1 MAKKKKNPLAGLVKV
16 TKVAATATKKAAA
29 TKKVA
34 TTKKVSSSS
43 NKKKQ
48 AAAAVVKA
56 ATKTASKQ
64 QNKPQASSWDK
75 LVAKNNAA
83 AQAQAQKRT
92 EASKQRA
99 EKRRQASQNAYNAYK
114 QSQKTL
120 ANKQAEVKKQQA
132 EKKKSRQESIKQ
144 AYVKASQTQK
154 KQQSKKNST
163 VSTYGQLGEKSKT
176 LAKANQDLWKSTHG
190 KTGKEAQKI
199 GKNIDAQGKTSKT
212 ETVKV
217 NWGTK
222 KPMTNV
228 GVTVA
233 TYAEQK
239 KQIDDE
245 LNKPKYSSLS
255 DEQKDRIAKET
266 IKANSKETRK
276 SIDDYVN
283 SEMKDTVKY
292 KNLTSD
298 EYLRVQNAERMS
310 GGSKAKNA
318 ALGKDLAKKVGKLN
332 TAQYADESKRRG
344 IGAIQGVN
352 PLPVELDKMG
362 SGAYSKGDKN
372 IIEKGKESKE
382 YKQGYTVGAMASF
395 LTSGGV
401 GGVEEA
407 IGKGLIKAAGKK
419 GVETASKKG
428 LVKATTKAGTK
439 TIGKKLTK
447 DSLGTAEKA
456 LIGKSAQLAKKTAE
470 KNATKASTK
479 FIANRGADAIVS
491 SPLNLSQSIR
501 EATDKDGNVNWS
513 QAGLNM
519 LANTAMDAAVG
530 GGLELAGKGI
540 SKVVTKKNYNKI
552 IKLMARQKAGIPL
565 SKSESDFLN
574 KAITE
579 ARQNVISR
587 AQREAVEKVKAERTA
602 SDKAFSQQV
611 DDVITGKSKTGQK
624 LTIGKTPEKLQSYGA
639 KDVDM
644 KINQNTVRKIA
655 YPAGYE
661 DALRGIKK
669 LGKEKSQGHNL
680 GVGTV
685 KDLRKDLE
693 NPTAILKSD
702 TQDNSFVVFTKKV
715 DTNGNPIMVAVHLD
729 KKGNVEVENEI
740 ASEYGKDNFS
750 GFIKEQREKGN
761 ILYENKKNGLEELPR
776 NGLQLPEVSD
786 TSDPINKIYQDS
798 QKVNTKYE
806 KGIKKETAQTVNT
819 SQTPPHLTSE
829 TESGYVS
836 TNKIS
841 EKSNSAKENH
851 LNIDPKAPESV
862 SSKATKY
869 DSKADEIKAQSD
881 KEVIERA
888 DKGVTNDEISQHY
901 TNIRKTVSDMT
912 DDNGNVNNGFD
923 DAQSSGLFNKR
934 NLMSQKE
941 AMEKAKKMYEE
952 DPEYVYKS
960 IMDIEATPT
969 GVKADIHEV
978 EAKLTVALNDMMDKI
993 NKGVGDEAENIK
1005 RIMDI
1010 SEKATEIASSA
1021 GQAMNAAKMILRSTP
1036 EGRVRTA
1043 KGEVKRLNAKFK
1055 DRLKEPLELSEEQAS
1070 RIIKATSNE
1079 EIDKVFKD
1087 INVELWDKIPST
1099 AFEKFNEIRH
1109 CSMLLNP
1116 KTHLRNFGGNVMF
1129 AVARAGSDSIERA
1142 LTKAAKGKIEKMG
1155 GSAEMATKVTHKEIS
1170 DNKPELNAL
1179 FHEVY
1184 EKSDSKSRFIETTR
1198 PDGSKIVKARAIN
1211 AAIQLDYRALEKED
1225 VIPTFRPEFRKQFV
1239 RYCKTHNLDFANI
1252 ENIKKADLDKATSW
1266 AMNKAEIA
1274 TFRDSCALSDFLV
1287 GLKTTTAGKKGKTKL
1302 GTSMYRVGNM
1312 VLESQLPFVKTP
1324 INVFRRSIDYSP
1336 ISILRATSELLT
1348 AKDAETLING
1358 IHHMSTG
1365 LTGTGVMALGM
1376 WLANND
1382 LITLEAGDVSGDAYY
1397 DRDMGYQ
1404 DYSLKIGGYSFTIDW
1419 AAPMQSSLFMG
1430 AQMYELSQ
1438 DKFSLDNILKGFGAI
1453 TNPMIDMSFMSSS
1466 KDTLDNFMEDVY
1478 NQSDG
1483 KTNWSGALL
1492 NLLGGSIPQNFLGG
1506 FAPQLMSQAA
1516 QAFDTK
1522 QRDTRS
1528 TADGDLAKSW
1538 QSWSRKMINKVPGL
1552 RNYILNPKLDRFGN
1566 DKETGGNIVTRL
1578 LNSFINPA
1586 NTKQIQ
1592 YTKTDKELIKIYNH
1606 MEECYDKTHF
1616 FYNFTGNPTYDLSN
1630 GKRMT
1635 YDEAYKYGKTNR
1647 KEQTKLIE
1655 TMMGAKSYSN
1665 MTWEMKA
1672 EEVNDSHWI
1681 STTIADQKTYGN
1693 KYAAQNIIANGSDND
1708 KEAYQANKSA
1718 GGTNKDFVDFY
1729 VQKEKI
1735 VSRTHDTGYYTKALA
1750 AALFAKTHPNT
1761 KTNMAY
1767 AYDIY
1772 KNKLDT
1778 ANEYLDKGGTYK
1790 EYSNAM
1796 CNVMSGINIAGVSSS
1811 QNNKAVSAAN
1821 YSINKR
1827 TYKAMG
1833 LSSAQANMGYGLTKK
1848 YNYDLGSLSVMK
1860 ADMKMQFDADKNGSL
1875 KKSEIITYIESLG
1888 IKDNTEKACLYQY
1901 FGSSNSKNPYG
1912 TIPDWLSAGKTNSS
1926 SSGRSYSKR
1935 RSYGHSGHSGGSSS
1949 SGGNKGMTWEQ
1960 WLKELGLDSTSSSST
1975 TKTSV
1980 SNNTADSALT
1990 EAYRKRQL
1998 KLLQATSGK
2007 RKTS

>member
-1 MAKKKKNPLAGLVKV
+1 MANKKKKQLTGLVKA
-16 TKVAATATKKAAA
+16 TQAAATATKKAA
-29 TKKVA
+29 T
-34 TTKKVSSSS
+34 TTKKVSSNS

-64 QNKPQASSWDK
+64 QNKSQASSWDK
-75 LVAKNNAA
+75 LVAKNNATS
-83 AQAQAQKRT
+83 QAQAQKRT
-92 EASKQRA
+92 EASK
-99 EKRRQASQNAYNAYK
+99 KRVEERHQASQNAYNAYK
-114 QSQKTL
+114 QSQTTL
-120 ANKQAEVKKQQA
+120 ANKQAEARKEQA
-132 EKKKSRQESIKQ
+132 EKKKSRQEDIKQ
-144 AYVKASQTQK
+144 AYIKASQTQK

-163 VSTYGQLGEKSKT
+163 VSTYGQLGEKSKV
-176 LAKANQDLWKSTHG
+176 LAKENQELWKSTHG

-199 GKNIDAQGKTSKT
+199 GRNIDAQGKNAKT
-212 ETVKV
+212 ETAKV

-222 KPMTNV
+222 KPMTNT
-228 GVTVA
+228 GLTVA
-233 TYAEQK
+233 TYLEQK

-245 LNKPKYSSLS
+245 LNKPEYSSLS
-255 DEQKDRIAKET
+255 AEQKDRIAKEA
-266 IKANSKETRK
+266 IKANSKDTRK
-276 SIDDYVN
+276 AIDDYVN

-298 EYLRVQNAERMS
+298 EYLRMQNAERMS
-310 GGSKAKNA
+310 GGVNAKNA

-344 IGAIQGVN
+344 IGAIQGIN
-352 PLPVELDKMG
+352 PLPVELDRMG
-362 SGAYSKGDKN
+362 SGEYSKGDQN
-372 IIEKGKESKE
+372 IIEQGKKSKE
-382 YKQGYTVGAMASF
+382 YKQGYTAGTMASF

-428 LVKATTKAGTK
+428 IVKAATKAGTK
-439 TIGKKLTK
+439 TVSKKLVNE
-447 DSLGTAEKA
+447 SLGTVDRA
-456 LIGKSAQLAKKTAE
+456 LIGKSAQLARKTAE

-479 FIANRGADAIVS
+479 FIANRGADAIIS

-501 EATDKDGNVNWS
+501 EATDQDGNVNWS
-513 QAGLNM
+513 QVGLNM
-519 LANTAMDAAVG
+519 LTNTAMDAAVG

-540 SKVVTKKNYNKI
+540 GKVVTKKNYNKI
-552 IKLMARQKAGIPL
+552 IKLMARQKAGITL

-579 ARQNVISR
+579 ARQNVISK
-587 AQREAVEKVKAERTA
+587 AQREAVEKVKAERAA

-611 DDVITGKSKTGQK
+611 DDVITGNIGSNEK
-624 LTIGKTPEKLQSYGA
+624 LRISKTPERLQSYGA

-644 KINQNTVRKIA
+644 TISQKAVRKIA

-661 DALRGIKK
+661 DALKGIKK
-669 LGKEKSQGHNL
+669 SGKDKSQGHNL
-680 GVGTV
+680 GIGTV

-715 DTNGNPIMVAVHLD
+715 DSEGKPIMVAVHLD
-729 KKGNVEVENEI
+729 KKGNVEIENEV
-740 ASEYGKDNFS
+740 ASEYGRANYES
-750 GFIKEQREKGN
+750 FIKEQREKGN
-761 ILYENKKNGLEELPR
+761 ILYENKKNGLDELAD
-776 NGLQLPEVSD
+776 NGLQLPESPD

-798 QKVNTKYE
+798 QKVNGKSQNS
-806 KGIKKETAQTVNT
+806 IKKETAQTVNT
-819 SQTPPHLTSE
+819 SQTPLHLTSK
-829 TESGYVS
+829 TESEYVS
-836 TNKIS
+836 TNKVS
-841 EKSNSAKENH
+841 EKANSVKENH
-851 LNIDPKAPESV
+851 LNIDPEAPESV

-869 DSKADEIKAQSD
+869 DSKADEMKAQSD
-881 KEVIERA
+881 KEVAARA

-901 TNIRKTVSDMT
+901 TNIRKAVSDMT
-912 DDNGNVNNGFD
+912 DDNGTVNLKFD
-923 DAQSSGLFNKR
+923 DAQNKGLFNKKK
-934 NLMSQKE
+934 LMSQE
-941 AMEKAKKMYEE
+941 DAMEKARKMYED
-952 DPEYVYKS
+952 DPEHVYKS
-960 IMDIEATPT
+960 IMDVETTST
-969 GVKADIHEV
+969 GVRADIHEV
-978 EAKLTVALNDMMDKI
+978 EAKINVALNDAVVKL
-993 NKGVGDEAENIK
+993 NKGIGDEAENLK
-1005 RIMDI
+1005 RVMELT
-1010 SEKATEIASSA
+1010 EKATKIASSA
-1021 GQAMNAAKMILRSTP
+1021 GQTLNAVKMLLRATP

-1055 DRLKEPLELSEEQAS
+1055 DRLKEPLELNEEQLS
-1070 RIIKATSNE
+1070 RIIKAAGDE

-1087 INVELWDKIPST
+1087 ISNEIWDKIPST

-1116 KTHLRNFGGNVMF
+1116 KTHFRNFAGNGMF
-1129 AVARAGSDSIERA
+1129 KVARMGSDAIERA
-1142 LTKAAKGKIEKMG
+1142 LTKAAKGRIEKMG
-1155 GSAEMATKVTHKEIS
+1155 GSAEMATKVTRKEIS
-1170 DNKPELNAL
+1170 DNKSELNAL

-1184 EKSDSKSRFIETTR
+1184 EKSDSKNRFIETTR
-1198 PDGSKIVKARAIN
+1198 PNGSKIVKARAIN
-1211 AAIQLDYRALEKED
+1211 AAIQFNYRLLDKED
-1225 VIPTFRPEFRKQFV
+1225 VIPAFRPEFRKQFV
-1239 RYCKTHNLDFANI
+1239 RYCKTHDLDFANI

-1287 GLKTTTAGKKGKTKL
+1287 GLKTTTAGKKGKTRL
-1302 GTSMYRVGNM
+1302 GTSMYRAGNM
-1312 VLESQLPFVKTP
+1312 ILESQLPFVKTP

-1336 ISILRATSELLT
+1336 ISILRATSELAT
-1348 AKDAETLING
+1348 AKDAKTLING

-1438 DKFSLDNILKGFGAI
+1438 DRFSLDNILKGLGSI

-1466 KDTLDNFMEDVY
+1466 KDTLDSFMEDVY
-1478 NQSDG
+1478 TQGDG
-1483 KTNWSGALL
+1483 ETNWSGALL
-1492 NLLGGSIPQNFLGG
+1492 NLMGGSIPQNYLGG
-1506 FAPQLMSQAA
+1506 FSPQLMSQAA

-1528 TADGDLAKSW
+1528 TAEGDIAKSW

-1566 DKETGGNIVTRL
+1566 DKETGGNIVIRL

-1586 NTKQIQ
+1586 NTKQIK

-1606 MEECYDKTHF
+1606 MEEGNDKTYF
-1616 FYNFTGNPTYDLSN
+1616 FYNFTGNPSYDLSN

-1635 YDEAYKYGKTNR
+1635 YNEAYEYGKTNR

-1655 TMMGAKSYSN
+1655 TMMNAKSYSN
-1665 MTWEMKA
+1665 MTWDMKSK
-1672 EEVNDSHWI
+1672 EVNDSNWI
-1681 STTIADQKTYGN
+1681 STTIADQKTYGH
-1693 KYAAQNIIANGSDND
+1693 KYAAQNILANGSETD
-1708 KEAYQANKSA
+1708 KEAYQANKSG

-1767 AYDIY
+1767 AYGIY
-1772 KNKLDT
+1772 KNKLDI
-1778 ANEYLDKGGTYK
+1778 ANEYLDNGGNYK

-1811 QNNKAVSAAN
+1811 QNNKAVSAAG

-1833 LSSAQANMGYGLTKK
+1833 LSSAQANMGYGLTKE

-1860 ADMKMQFDADKNGSL
+1860 ADMKMQFDADENGSL
-1875 KKSEIITYIESLG
+1875 KKSEVMTYIESLG

-1901 FGSSNSKNPYG
+1901 LGSSNSKNPYG
-1912 TIPDWLSAGKTNSS
+1912 TIPDWLGAGKTNSS
-1926 SSGRSYSKR
+1926 KGRSYSKK
-1935 RSYGHSGHSGGSSS
+1935 RSSGRSGNGG
-1949 SGGNKGMTWEQ
+1949 SGGNNGMTWEQ
-1960 WLKELGLDSTSSSST
+1960 WLSNLGLDSTSTSST

-2007 RKTS
+2007 RTS